1 MKITKKISC
10 KKAFEQACKEL
21 GLNPSDLPI
30 VDSLPKKY
38 QKSIIA
44 YYKLTIIIRA
54 LNEGWEAD
62 FSNNSQWKYWVYV
75 WVDSAGFVYAYT
87 HSAATHA
94 NAAFGSRLCFKDRE
108 TAQFAIDNFMP
119 LYEEYLLIPKK

>member
-10 KKAFEQACKEL
+10 EKAFEKACNEL
-21 GLNPSDLPI
+21 GLNPKDLPI
-30 VDSLPKKY
+30 VDSLPEKD

-62 FSNNSQWKYWVYV
+62 FSNHNQWKYWVYV
-75 WVDSAGFVYAYT
+75 WVDSAGFVCAN
-87 HSAATHA
+87 AATAATDA

>member
-30 VDSLPKKY
+30 VDSLPEKD

-62 FSNNSQWKYWVYV
+62 FSNHSQWKYWVFV
-75 WVDSAGFVYAYT
+75 WVDSAGFVCALTYYTAAYT
-87 HSAATHA
+87 HALL
-94 NAAFGSRLCFKDRE
+94 GSRLCFKDRE
-108 TAQFAIDNFMP
+108 TAQFAIDNFIP